1 VSGQPAA
8 PVPSPL
14 GASILTLLAWAI
26 AISGWMLLL
35 PDAGPAFSL
44 AVGLCLGFG
53 GVGTIAARS
62 VPPPAE
68 LRLGLR
74 GLALRFALP
83 IALVLPA
90 VVLASELDNLV
101 RPLFPEL
108 PLPEAGE
115 GTALDPEVARLAAL
129 EFVITLVLLRPVLEE
144 FFFRGVVQQGLVAS
158 LGPVAGV
165 IQTALLSGLASGGL
179 ALPFGPDR
187 AASAGA
193 QAAFLGVLLGLLR
206 HASGSLLAP
215 ILAAVAMSASG
226 VVFAALLA
234 ERIPIPGFNAGGT
247 HTPLWILGA
256 CAAPVA
262 LGCALALRFAASDA
276 VDPTPASGAGP
287 APGEDR
293 S

>member
-1 VSGQPAA
+1 VSEQPAA

-14 GASILTLLAWAI
+14 GAAILTLLAWAI

-44 AVGLCLGFG
+44 AVGLCVGFG

-90 VVLASELDNLV
+90 IVLASELDNLV

-108 PLPEAGE
+108 PLPEVAE
-115 GTALDPEVARLAAL
+115 DVTRDPEVARLAAL

-144 FFFRGVVQQGLVAS
+144 FFFRGVVQQGLVAA

-187 AASAGA
+187 AASAGV
-193 QAAFLGVLLGLLR
+193 QAAFLGVVLGLLR
-206 HASGSLLAP
+206 HTSGSLLAP
-215 ILAAVAMSASG
+215 IVAAVAMSAAG

-234 ERIPIPGFNAGGT
+234 EAVPIPGFNAGEG

-262 LGCALALRFAASDA
+262 LGCGLALRFAAGA
-276 VDPTPASGAGP
+276 VEQPPDSGAGP
-287 APGEDR
+287 PPTDDR